1 MSRKNRTSK
10 GKQINPTFFIFCE
23 GETEEQYISF
33 LRANYRL
40 PIVIDAKI
48 AGNRITSGYIRNYKN
63 GRVTHPKDRTYLVY
77 DLDVPEML
85 KKLESIP
92 GTILLSSNPCFEL
105 WYLLHYQDHKAEI
118 SSDECNKK
126 ICSHHKGYKKGIF
139 DLKLRKKISEKQ
151 PIAVIRASKLVK
163 HKNPS
168 TQVYLLIKDLEG
180 IQKK

>member
-1 MSRKNRTSK
+1 MSRQNRISK

-33 LRANYRL
+33 LRAKYRL

-48 AGNRITSGYIRNYKN
+48 AGNRITSTYIRNYKS
-63 GRVTHPKDRTYLVY
+63 GRVTDTKDKTYLVY

-85 KKLESIP
+85 KKLEAIP

-105 WYLLHYQDHKAEI
+105 WYLLHYQDHKTEI
-118 SSDECNKK
+118 SSAECNKK
-126 ICSHHKGYKKGIF
+126 ICLHHKGYKKGIF
-139 DLKLRKKISEKQ
+139 DFKLREKLAEKQ
-151 PIAVIRASKLVK
+151 PNAIVRASKLVK

-168 TQVYLLIKDLEG
+168 TQVYQLIKDLEG
-180 IQKK
+180 IEKK